1 MNKDQFGYYLV
12 GEHKTYSKIEAL
24 ELAHS
29 FRTPVKWIFND
40 DVFSKHPWHIDTQEN
55 LKKLYKKRAEQIR
68 EKYDYIVIWYSGGVD
83 SFTVLNTF
91 RENNLHVDEIAQF
104 HAHEGEKTWD
114 SYLNK
119 EVEKVAI
126 PQTQEFLNSMP
137 QTKHR
142 TVDLTPIIKSVFGED
157 HNKFDF
163 IYKSNHSFG
172 PHQLAR
178 TYVREKIS
186 DWAKIIAS
194 GKKLCFVWG
203 ADKPPVRYDEI
214 HNKYYLEF
222 YDIIDGNGVGPRIQ
236 MMNRK
241 EENDEFFYWS
251 INSIDMIA
259 RQGHIIKNYLRNPPK
274 EDLDSRY
281 LTSDPYTYL
290 LAYNGEYLPYW
301 SRRPATK
308 INNKMYYL
316 TPDGL
321 NRLIYPDWKEDTFTV
336 GKNLGYIF
344 GPRDRWWW
352 EAHKANDQT
361 MFIGA
366 IKSYY
371 KKFTDWGFNNFKFHR
386 KYFAKNAPEYIR
398 SKIPFSN
405 DFRNLN
411 IDLCYSKKYY
421 LEI

>member
-40 DVFSKHPWHIDTQEN
+40 DVFSKHPWHIDTQEDIKN
-55 LKKLYKKRAEQIR
+55 LYRKRAEQIR
-68 EKYDYIVIWYSGGVD
+68 NKYDYIILWYSGGVD
-83 SFTVLNTF
+83 SFTMANTF
-91 RENNLHVDEIAQF
+91 HESNIHVDEIAQY

-137 QTKHR
+137 HTKHR
-142 TVDLTPIIKSVFGED
+142 TVDLTPIIKSVFD
-157 HNKFDF
+157 MDNNRFDF
-163 IYKSNHSFG
+163 MYYSNKSFG
-172 PHQLAR
+172 PDQLAR
-178 TYVREKIS
+178 TYLREKIS

-241 EENDEFFYWS
+241 EENDEFFYCLKLS
-251 INSIDMIA
+251 
-259 RQGHIIKNYLRNPPK
+259 
-274 EDLDSRY
+274 
-281 LTSDPYTYL
+281 
-290 LAYNGEYLPYW
+290 
-301 SRRPATK
+301 
-308 INNKMYYL
+308 
-316 TPDGL
+316 
-321 NRLIYPDWKEDTFTV
+321 
-336 GKNLGYIF
+336 
-344 GPRDRWWW
+344 
-352 EAHKANDQT
+352 
-361 MFIGA
+361 
-366 IKSYY
+366 
-371 KKFTDWGFNNFKFHR
+371 
-386 KYFAKNAPEYIR
+386 
-398 SKIPFSN
+398 
-405 DFRNLN
+405 
-411 IDLCYSKKYY
+411 
-421 LEI
+421 